1 MAELDLSGQTES
13 FLWVIRGLSNPFN
26 TAYYH
31 SVGMSTGVV
40 TSGTTTAPN
49 GVLVS
54 VTATSAG
61 TVNYVGI
68 FSYSPYPA
76 GTHTIYGWARSTA
89 SDSYRYY
96 PAGSATVTVTS
107 ATVARPA
114 NWNWTNSFVSG
125 QNINITAT
133 EWNNFCSRINEFRRY
148 RGYGNY
154 SFTVVSRNQ
163 DMRASVANE
172 ARAAIQG
179 ISGYGAYIPYIY
191 SGNNISV
198 SYFNTLRSELNSI
211 I

>member
-1 MAELDLSGQTES
+1 MSQ
-13 FLWVIRGLSNPFN
+13 
-26 TAYYH
+26 YYH
-31 SVGMSTGVV
+31 SAGIAFNPATYDSLTEPFAVID
-40 TSGTTTAPN
+40 
-49 GVLVS
+49 S
-54 VTATSAG
+54 VTAPSFGNSYNTLQAKVTTLPPG
-61 TVNYVGI
+61 TYI
-68 FSYSPYPA
+68 PI
-76 GTHTIYGWARSTA
+76 HGWTRAA
-89 SDSYRYY
+89 NMRYY
-96 PAGSATVTVTS
+96 PVDPPGGISITITDNQ
-107 ATVARPA
+107 RPS

-154 SFTVVSRNQ
+154 SFTQVSRNQ